1 MSTTL
6 ELNYFNTFWLKKLKN
21 VVNETPSAP
30 TAPYNNVPRAYTSVP
45 AEDWYIEESRI
56 RGGYNNLTVDL
67 GVKAYIAEQY
77 PQQQNRINTMIY
89 SGIFNSR
96 TGVNQTNQFSVAEEI
111 TRSVDPANGSIQ
123 KLYAED
129 TNLIIFQEDKVSR
142 ALIDKDAIY
151 TAEGQALTASGR
163 MVIGQIIPFAGE
175 YGISTDPFSFA
186 VYGYRKYFT
195 DRKRNAVLRLST
207 GGEIIEIS
215 SYGMHDYF
223 RDRLSQTNSEGNSV
237 ISKIIGGFDEH
248 TNMYVLSIQYTQNI
262 FDTDGDGVL
271 DKDYT
276 TASFDE
282 GVQGWTSF
290 LSFKPTFTT
299 SLNSSFYSFYGGKP
313 WKHYQNTVNVDNN
326 FGSFYGTVYN
336 SDVTLILNSQP
347 SVIKSFKTINYEGAT
362 GWELQSMIA
371 SSGDTSLPIG
381 AFAQAT
387 TMQALEQEL
396 FSLKFKKKENKF
408 FANLQQPI
416 STSAGQTGEVVWGAD
431 ISGIKGFWSTVKMKL
446 NNTTYSNIKKELFAV
461 SSNTVE
467 SSY

>member
-1 MSTTL
+1 
-6 ELNYFNTFWLKKLKN
+6 
-21 VVNETPSAP
+21 
-30 TAPYNNVPRAYTSVP
+30 
-45 AEDWYIEESRI
+45 
-56 RGGYNNLTVDL
+56 
-67 GVKAYIAEQY
+67 
-77 PQQQNRINTMIY
+77 
-89 SGIFNSR
+89 
-96 TGVNQTNQFSVAEEI
+96 
-111 TRSVDPANGSIQ
+111 
-123 KLYAED
+123 
-129 TNLIIFQEDKVSR
+129 
-142 ALIDKDAIY
+142 
-151 TAEGQALTASGR
+151 

-262 FDTDGDGVL
+262 LEL
-271 DKDYT
+271 DNKDYT

-299 SLNSSFYSFYGGKP
+299 SLNSSFYSFYDGKP

-326 FGSFYGTVYN
+326 FGSFYGTVYD

-347 SVIKSFKTINYEGAT
+347 SVIKSFKTINYEGAS
-362 GWELQSMIA
+362 GWELHSMIA
-371 SSGDTSLPIG
+371 SSGDSSLPIG

-416 STSAGQTGEVVWGAD
+416 STNAGQTGEVVWGSD

-446 NNTTYSNIKKELFAV
+446 NNTTYNNIKKELFAV